1 MTTSA
6 RLSPAA
12 PRRQVKVPKMAQV
25 VALALRRQ
33 IVKGELLES
42 DALPPET
49 TLMAEFGVSRP
60 TLREAFR
67 VLESESL
74 ITVRRGAHGGA
85 RVHAPTPDVAAR
97 YAALVLEH
105 RDTTLHDVLTARSII
120 EPACVHRLAENRT
133 AEDLAKLRASIE
145 LSRETATHPVE
156 QMGHQTDFHALVVEL
171 AGNQTLTLLAA
182 ILRHIVAVANHE
194 AVEAE
199 TTSARNT
206 RALRRGFRAHEKV
219 VDFIEA
225 RDGDAASNLWRTHLL
240 EAEEYLLQGQSKLT
254 VLDLME

>member
-1 MTTSA
+1 
-6 RLSPAA
+6 
-12 PRRQVKVPKMAQV
+12 MAEV
-25 VALALRRQ
+25 VALELRRQ
-33 IVKGELLES
+33 IVKGELQES
-42 DALPPET
+42 EALPSEAA
-49 TLMAEFGVSRP
+49 LMAEFGVSRP

-85 RVHAPTPDVAAR
+85 RVNAPSPDVAAR

-105 RDTTLHDVLTARSII
+105 RGTTLQDVLTARSII
-120 EPACVHRLAENRT
+120 EPACVRRLAEIRT
-133 AEDLAKLRASIE
+133 DEDLAKLRAAVK
-145 LSRETATHPVE
+145 LSRSTVAHPVE
-156 QMGHQTDFHALVVEL
+156 QMTHQTNFHALVVEL
-171 AGNQTLTLLAA
+171 AGNKTLALLAS
-182 ILRHIVAVANHE
+182 ILRQIIAVANHE

-199 TTSARNT
+199 ATSAKNT

-225 RDGDAASNLWRTHLL
+225 RDGESAVQLWRTHLL
-240 EAEEYLLQGQSKLT
+240 EAEDYLLQGHQKLT